1 MASQT
6 PSFTSLHGA
15 AIVTGASG
23 GIGGA
28 IARSLAEKGVPVVVH
43 ANSNLDAAT
52 ALAAEIEAAGGQA
65 LAVAADVTD
74 GAAVEAM
81 VAQAVERFGRI
92 GVLVNNAGIC
102 TSAPVGGMDAGMIDR
117 ELAVNVK
124 SVVLVTQACLPHM
137 AKGGAIVNLSSNLAF
152 APLPGMT
159 LYCAAK
165 AAVACLTQG
174 FARELGA
181 QGIRVNAVA
190 PGATR
195 TAMTAWID
203 DATLAAISGQTPLGR
218 IGEPMDIA
226 GAVTFLASA
235 EASWITGRTLVIDG
249 GLA

>member
-6 PSFTSLHGA
+6 PYSTPVHGA

-28 IARSLAEKGVPVVVH
+28 IAR
-43 ANSNLDAAT
+43 
-52 ALAAEIEAAGGQA
+52 ALAAKGLPIVAHANGNIDAARALAEEIEASGSQA

-74 GAAVEAM
+74 AAAVDAM
-81 VAQAVERFGRI
+81 VAQAVARFG
-92 GVLVNNAGIC
+92 GVSVLVNNAGIC

-137 AKGGAIVNLSSNLAF
+137 GEGAAIVNVSSNLAVS
-152 APLPGMT
+152 PLPGMT

-181 QGIRVNAVA
+181 RGIRVNAVA

-203 DATLAAISGQTPLGR
+203 DATLAAICGQTPLGR

-226 GAVTFLASA
+226 GAVAFLASP